1 MDHSEK
7 AGLAVSRNQWPLAQL
22 HSTILI
28 DDIGFNAMA
37 SPGVVLSIYP
47 AGQSVRELI
56 INSTRRTSSY

>member
-1 MDHSEK
+1 MYQSEK

-28 DDIGFNAMA
+28 DNFGFNAMA

-47 AGQSVRELI
+47 AGQSVRGLI
-56 INSTRRTSSY
+56 STITGRTNAY